1 MKLLSTMGC
10 GRSKLAN
17 KSKADAPEN
26 ETNDYYHKK
35 SNSVGKNNIVL
46 RGWHLFIAWEIYE
59 VFCVGFSFILKI
71 RNELKMAVAAR
82 FIRTVCMRRIR

>member
-1 MKLLSTMGC
+1 MGC

-35 SNSVGKNNIVL
+35 SNSVGKNNIVP
-46 RGWHLFIAWEIYE
+46 GAM
-59 VFCVGFSFILKI
+59 V
-71 RNELKMAVAAR
+71 
-82 FIRTVCMRRIR
+82 FIRVFPK

>member
-71 RNELKMAVAAR
+71 RNELKMAVAQKR
-82 FIRTVCMRRIR
+82 QH